1 MSRYAPRASRRFLKT
16 LLPGTPRAKSPGR
29 WTAWSLAAAL
39 SLSAAG
45 CAPLFPN
52 VLEPAAIADLREG
65 TPSISQV
72 RDLGAVHIGKA
83 GPLLGESD
91 GVTHIGE
98 LVLIEGRG
106 FGKQPTVGIAGRPA
120 EVRWRTQ
127 GGGIVVQV
135 PAGCAV
141 GPQRLW
147 VAAGGSRAEAPIT
160 LHRLAVVL
168 DPREGQQALHV
179 LRVGQGGAP
188 VPAGP
193 PLAIG
198 TARQKP
204 LSLALSPD
212 GAAAYVLLSPPP
224 QPTDAPS
231 SVQVIDL
238 LAAGGPTLTDTR
250 RLRQRAHLLAAAE
263 ATGLMALIGDEELTL
278 WDVSEGRR
286 PAGYLP
292 APLPKSAQ
300 KPWAAALHPRGSL
313 LALALADSNDV
324 VLVDVS
330 LRPDRT
336 GTRPRDLAT
345 INALPEARM
354 PLLHRLRF
362 ASDGETLWLSSGDN
376 AASLAFGHQPT
387 RLSALVLSPGGAA
400 GTQEPRTDPGLS
412 LLKTVELKTA
422 QGGSG
427 APIDLAIARR
437 PPIAAGTT
445 IRMPPD
451 KAAVFVSTLSG
462 SLSTTTGKAS
472 AAASATRPGTEG
484 GDAKIRGALLRG
496 DLNGPAR
503 SVPTPAEP
511 EIIAGL
517 DLSPGAEL
525 LVSAR
530 LAPTSG
536 LLRVSVTDLLA
547 GSTTDSTGS
556 AGETSLTLPAVAPPT
571 GGAALKAASAGD
583 IWQMSQIPVLLQP

>member
-1 MSRYAPRASRRFLKT
+1 MPASRRFQALSF
-16 LLPGTPRAKSPGR
+16 LRPNQSPSGLM
-29 WTAWSLAAAL
+29 SVAAL
-39 SLSAAG
+39 LLGFAG

-52 VLEPAAIADLREG
+52 ILDPADIAGLRAG
-65 TPSISQV
+65 TPSISKV
-72 RDLGAVHIGKA
+72 RDLGAVHIGKP

-98 LVLIEGRG
+98 LLLIEGSG
-106 FGKQPTVGIAGRPA
+106 FGKLPTVGIAGRPA

-168 DPREGQQALHV
+168 DPRPGQQTLHA
-179 LRVGQGGAP
+179 LRVGQGAAP
-188 VPAGP
+188 VSAGP
-193 PLAIG
+193 PLSVG
-198 TARQKP
+198 TATQKP
-204 LSLALSPD
+204 LSLALSAD

-224 QPTDAPS
+224 QPADAPS

-238 LAAGGPTLTDTR
+238 VAAGGPKLTDTR
-250 RLRQRAHLLAAAE
+250 KLRQRAHLLAAAE
-263 ATGLMALIGDEELTL
+263 STGLLALVGDEDVTL
-278 WDVSEGRR
+278 WDVNEGRR

-292 APLPKSAQ
+292 SPLPKNAQ

-324 VLVDVS
+324 VLVDVR

-336 GTRPRDLAT
+336 GTRPRDLSV

-362 ASDGETLWLSSGDN
+362 ASDGDTLWLSSGDN
-376 AASLAFGHQPT
+376 AASTAFGHQPT
-387 RLSALVLSPGGAA
+387 RLSALVLSHAPADPQTGDAA
-400 GTQEPRTDPGLS
+400 PADPGLS
-412 LLKTVELKTA
+412 LLKTVELRTTT
-422 QGGSG
+422 GGSG

-462 SLSTTTGKAS
+462 TQ
-472 AAASATRPGTEG
+472 AASSGPAGATQVPGSATG
-484 GDAKIRGALLRG
+484 AAPTSGIDLKIRGALLRG
-496 DLNGPAR
+496 DLSGPAKA
-503 SVPTPAEP
+503 VPTQAEP

-530 LAPTSG
+530 VTPNSG
-536 LLRVSVTDLLA
+536 QLRLSVTDLLTSA
-547 GSTTDSTGS
+547 LADGS
-556 AGETSLTLPAVAPPT
+556 AATAETSLTLPTAPATQT
-571 GGAALKAASAGD
+571 GGAAIKDAAAGD
-583 IWQMSQIPVLLQP
+583 VWQMSQIPVLLQP